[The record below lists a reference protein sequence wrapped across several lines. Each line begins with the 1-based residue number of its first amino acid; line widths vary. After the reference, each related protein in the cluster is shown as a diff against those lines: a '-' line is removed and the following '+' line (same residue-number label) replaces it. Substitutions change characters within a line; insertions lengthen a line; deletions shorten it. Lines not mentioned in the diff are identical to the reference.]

1 MAAKRDYYE
10 VLGVSKSAT
19 QDEIKKAYRKL
30 AMKHHPDRN
39 RDNPEAIEKF
49 KEATEAYEVLSSE
62 EKRQVYDNY
71 GFEGVNN
78 SGGPQWD
85 PNSFRGFEDIF
96 GDFGSFG
103 DIFGSF
109 FGGGGRGRRS
119 RRSGARNGRDL
130 SIELAISFEDAAF
143 GVEKKIELTRREVCS
158 ECKGSGAKKGTSAEV
173 CPDCGGSGQ
182 VRRSQGFFSI
192 STSCPRCHGNG
203 QVISNPCSS
212 CGGEGL
218 ERRKRKLSIKVPGG
232 VVDGSHLKIGGEGEA
247 GVKGGYNGDLY
258 VVVRV
263 KPHKFFE
270 RMDDDIV
277 CIVPISFPQ
286 AALGCEIF
294 VPTLD
299 GKKAKLKIPAGT
311 QPESVFRLRGQ
322 GVQHL
327 GRSSRG
333 DQLVKIDVVVP
344 VKMSSK
350 IKKVVEE
357 LGGVL
362 GEDSAPEPVPI
373 KKSGF
378 WG

>member
-10 VLGVSKSAT
+10 VLGLSKSAT
-19 QDEIKKAYRKL
+19 QDDIKKAYRKL
-30 AMKHHPDRN
+30 AMKYHPDRN
-39 RDNPEAIEKF
+39 RDNREAIEKF

-109 FGGGGRGRRS
+109 FGGGRSRRS
-119 RRSGARNGRDL
+119 RKSGARNGRDL
-130 SIELAISFEDAAF
+130 SIELTIDFEDAAF
-143 GVEKKIELTRREVCS
+143 GVEKKIEIARKELCGD
-158 ECKGSGAKKGTSAEV
+158 CKGSGAKKGTSAEV
-173 CPDCGGSGQ
+173 CLDCGGSGQ

-192 STSCPRCHGNG
+192 STRCPRCHGNG
-203 QVISNPCSS
+203 QTISHPCST

-218 ERRKRKLSIKVPGG
+218 ERKKRQLSIKIPGG
-232 VVDGSHLKIGGEGEA
+232 VVDGSHLKIGGEGEV
-247 GVKGGYNGDLY
+247 GLNGGYNGDLY
-258 VVVRV
+258 VAIGVNE
-263 KPHKFFE
+263 HSFFE
-270 RMDDDIV
+270 RIDDDIV
-277 CIVPISFPQ
+277 CVVPISFPQ
-286 AALGCEIF
+286 AVLGCEIF
-294 VPTLD
+294 VPTLE
-299 GKKAKLKIPAGT
+299 GKKAKLRIPPGT
-311 QPESVFRLRGQ
+311 QSESIFRLRGQ

-333 DQLVKIDVVVP
+333 DQLVRVEVVVP
-344 VKMSSK
+344 TKLPSK
-350 IKKVVEE
+350 AKKIVED
-357 LGGVL
+357 LRSAL
-362 GEDSAPEPVPI
+362 GEESSPDPV
-373 KKSGF
+373 SNRRGGL